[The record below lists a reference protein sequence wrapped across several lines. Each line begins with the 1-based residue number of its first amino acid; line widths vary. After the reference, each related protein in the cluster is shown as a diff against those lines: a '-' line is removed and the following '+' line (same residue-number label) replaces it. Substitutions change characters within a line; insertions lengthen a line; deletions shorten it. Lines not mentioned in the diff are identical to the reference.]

1 MSVLTR
7 HTSAWYVYLRD
18 SFWCLPLLLSIIGL
32 ICAEVLAR
40 FDGVISFLPDGMS
53 VDGARA
59 VLTAIAGS
67 TFGATVT
74 MFSITA
80 SVLATASTSYG
91 PRLVRNFMKDRRSQY
106 VLGVYAGTFLYA
118 LDTLRFVQSPEK
130 GESFVPVVAIYVA
143 LVCAVCNVA
152 VLIYFIHHIVRST
165 QISTLLEAVKVDLYK
180 VLQRRQT
187 DTIQQVPSVATLQ
200 AYPHP
205 ISTEQEGYITL
216 LRYEEIAKWAAAQQI
231 ENVRITVQ
239 PGDYIYR
246 GMVIGSASS
255 SSVEGCDHAMAV
267 SPDRVPDVDIRFAM
281 QQPMDVLLR
290 AMSPGTNDPFTAINA
305 LHIIEAGLQRLGA
318 QVATERL
325 YHQGAATVYVNVVSD
340 SDILRTVLQTLQE
353 YDDQHVSFTQ
363 EYYKMLKKLHHS
375 SHWSV
380 QDMALI
386 SQAMYRTAGRIS
398 KQWPAVAY
406 SRI

>member
-32 ICAEVLAR
+32 VCAEILAR
-40 FDGVISFLPDGMS
+40 FEGMGILPAAMS
-53 VDGARA
+53 ADGARA

-130 GESFVPVVAIYVA
+130 GESFVPIVAIYVA

-152 VLIYFIHHIVRST
+152 ILIYFIHHIVRST
-165 QISTLLEAVKVDLYK
+165 QISTLLEAVKIDLYK
-180 VLQRRQT
+180 VVQQRQDDAARQVSAAAALQT
-187 DTIQQVPSVATLQ
+187 
-200 AYPHP
+200 YPHP
-205 ISTEQEGYITL
+205 ISTEQEGYVTL

-231 ENVRITVQ
+231 AHVRITVQ
-239 PGDYIYR
+239 PGDYVYR
-246 GMVIGSASS
+246 GMVIGSTSS

-267 SPDRVPDVDIRFAM
+267 SPDRVPDADIRFAM
-281 QQPMDVLLR
+281 
-290 AMSPGTNDPFTAINA
+290 
-305 LHIIEAGLQRLGA
+305 
-318 QVATERL
+318 
-325 YHQGAATVYVNVVSD
+325 
-340 SDILRTVLQTLQE
+340 
-353 YDDQHVSFTQ
+353 
-363 EYYKMLKKLHHS
+363 
-375 SHWSV
+375 
-380 QDMALI
+380 
-386 SQAMYRTAGRIS
+386 
-398 KQWPAVAY
+398 
-406 SRI
+406 